1 MHSSGV
7 SGTRPAAPPPPPR
20 VSFASRP
27 QHRTNKGRAG
37 VTFGAPLKA
46 RNELDSVALGTTTTL
61 RAGTGVEIRSA
72 ELNAAHS
79 PERRIA
85 MRFCFAR
92 LLTPALETGSKV
104 PWKNHGKNRRTL
116 LISFGASNNGGARRV
131 QRQTQARAPSGGR
144 DG

>member
-7 SGTRPAAPPPPPR
+7 SETRPAAPPPLPR

-27 QHRTNKGRAG
+27 QHKTNKGR

-72 ELNAAHS
+72 ELKAAHS

-92 LLTPALETGSKV
+92 LHSALPRSQERWEDPFFRLTFEL
-104 PWKNHGKNRRTL
+104 
-116 LISFGASNNGGARRV
+116 
-131 QRQTQARAPSGGR
+131 
-144 DG
+144 